1 VVQGG
6 SLSPHPW
13 FLGQRISAATDA
25 WDDLSDDGK
34 EARRHRAEAMVSD
47 LKAIGYELGLPTDW
61 LKPRI
66 TLSEEEIERN
76 AETEHHRQVDD
87 LKARG

>member
-1 VVQGG
+1 
-6 SLSPHPW
+6 
-13 FLGQRISAATDA
+13 
-25 WDDLSDDGK
+25 
-34 EARRHRAEAMVSD
+34 MVSD